1 MKNLK
6 ALAAE
11 FAEELKQ
18 IAEDCEAEGYPSHG
32 ENYDL
37 RVDNL
42 MRDPYYADLFEDEEE
57 NRWHTTR

>member
-1 MKNLK
+1 MKMKDTK

-18 IAEDCEAEGYPSHG
+18 IAEDCEAEGYPAHG

-42 MRDPYYADLFEDEEE
+42 MRDPYYADLFDTEEVE
-57 NRWHTTR
+57 

>member
-1 MKNLK
+1 MKDIK
-6 ALAAE
+6 SLAAE

-18 IAEDCEAEGYPSHG
+18 IAEDCEAEGYPAHG

-42 MRDPYYADLFEDEEE
+42 MRDPHYADLFEDEEVI
-57 NRWHTTR
+57 